1 MGMKRPHP
9 ALQPRNIGP
18 ETTGISPFADQLM
31 ENPSAIILVALRL
44 LMALGLYAFLGWAFL
59 GLWRDLKLQAQSAA
73 KQRLPALRASLMG
86 KGDGENLSFTSPEV
100 TIGRHPSCE
109 WILADETVS
118 SRHARLSFR
127 RGQWWLEDLGSR
139 NGTFLNGEALSAPAV
154 LTNLDQVRCGQ
165 VQFTIA
171 LEDNSAERL

>member
-1 MGMKRPHP
+1 
-9 ALQPRNIGP
+9 
-18 ETTGISPFADQLM
+18 M

-109 WILADETVS
+109 WMLVNETVS

-127 RGQWWLEDLGSR
+127 REQWWLEDLGSR
-139 NGTFLNGEALSAPAV
+139 NGTFLNGESLAAPVV
-154 LTNLDQVRCGQ
+154 LADQDEVRCGQ
-165 VQFTIA
+165 VSFTIGFD
-171 LEDNSAERL
+171 EDGKGRT